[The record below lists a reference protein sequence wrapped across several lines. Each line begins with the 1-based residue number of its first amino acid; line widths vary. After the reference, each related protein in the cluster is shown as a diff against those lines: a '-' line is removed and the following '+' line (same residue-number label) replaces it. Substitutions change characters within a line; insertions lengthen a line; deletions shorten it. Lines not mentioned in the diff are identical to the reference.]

1 MFSNFVEPSFLLIDG
16 RIMQLLYYVFS
27 LLFVPG
33 PVILT
38 EASLTKFAPGST
50 VLQTLPIYL
59 VQNVFIKNMAL
70 KGRKHFSPRA
80 QYFTGMCQ
88 RTLRVTSLGSLL
100 RKKYQS

>member
-1 MFSNFVEPSFLLIDG
+1 MFLYFFYVGDKHTYTRVHEWLPRRLSSINFNISLIQETGMFSNFVEPSFLLIDG

-50 VLQTLPIYL
+50 TDVANL
-59 VQNVFIKNMAL
+59 
-70 KGRKHFSPRA
+70 FSAER
-80 QYFTGMCQ
+80 FH
-88 RTLRVTSLGSLL
+88 
-100 RKKYQS
+100 